1 MSTTMAL
8 YVALACGVA
17 AVLYGFIQRSWI
29 LKQDAGNA
37 RMQEIAGAVQ
47 QGAAAYLA
55 RQYKT
60 IAIVGVVL
68 AIAIALFL
76 DGTTAVGF
84 VLGAV
89 LSGACGFIGM
99 NVSVKANVRTAQ
111 AATKGIGPALD
122 VAFKGGA
129 ITGMLVV
136 GLGLLGVGIFFWFT
150 VLNGQYT
157 PDKSLASVLK
167 PMLGF
172 AFGSSL
178 ISIFARLGGGIF
190 TKGADV
196 GADLVGKVEAG
207 IPEDDPRN
215 PAVIADNVGD
225 NVGDCAGMAA
235 DLFETYA
242 VTLIATMALG
252 ALVVTAAPM
261 AAVIYPLLLGGVS
274 IIASIIG
281 CSFVKASPGMKNVM
295 PALYK
300 GLAVAGVLSLIAF
313 YFVTTAVM
321 PADALGAGTHMK
333 LFGACAVG
341 LVLTAAMV
349 WITEYYT
356 GTQYKPVQ
364 HIAQASTTGHGT
376 NIIAGLGVS
385 MRSTA
390 WPVLFVCVAILVSYN
405 LAGLYGIAVA
415 ATSMLSMAGIVVAL
429 DAYGPITDNA
439 GGIAEMAELPKS
451 VRDVTDPLDAVGNT
465 TKAVTKGYA
474 IGSAGFA
481 ALVLFADYTHSLEGR
496 GMSVSFDLSDPKVIV
511 GLFIG
516 GLIPYLFGAMAMEA
530 VGRAAGSVVVEVRR
544 QFADGQIMA
553 GKRKPDYSAAVDM
566 LTTAAIKEMIV
577 PSLLPVVVP
586 IVVGLTLGAA
596 ALGGLLMGTIVTG
609 LFVAISMCTGGG
621 AWDNAKKYIEDG
633 HHGGKGSE
641 AHKAAVT
648 GDTVG
653 DPYKDT
659 AGPAVNPL
667 IKIINIVALLIVPL
681 LPTGVATKAVSSPA
695 APAANVAPVVT
706 ATPVPVATT
715 LATAPAAAVVAT
727 PAPAAAAA
735 AVEAKFFFDS
745 AKADLPADAAAN
757 ISLLAAAAKAGA
769 GKLVISGFHDA
780 GGDPAKNA
788 ELAKQRAMNVRDALK
803 AAGVVEDRIEMK
815 KPEQLNAGSAADARR
830 VEVKLM

>member
-1 MSTTMAL
+1 MSTNLAL
-8 YVALACGVA
+8 YFALACGIA
-17 AVLYGFIQRSWI
+17 AVLYGFVQRSWI
-29 LKQDAGNA
+29 LGQSAGNA
-37 RMQEIAGAVQ
+37 RMQEIAGAIQ

-55 RQYKT
+55 RQYRT
-60 IAIVGVVL
+60 IGIVGVVL
-68 AIAIALFL
+68 AVLIGIFL
-76 DGTTAVGF
+76 DVTTAAGF
-84 VLGAV
+84 VVGAV

-99 NVSVKANVRTAQ
+99 NISVRANVRTAQ
-111 AATKGIGPALD
+111 AATQGIGPALN

-136 GLGLLGVGIFFWFT
+136 GLGLLGVT
-150 VLNGQYT
+150 VFLLYLMNAGKPVADGT
-157 PDKSLASVLK
+157 LSTLLK
-167 PMLGF
+167 PLLGF

-252 ALVVTAAPM
+252 ALMVTGNAINAVVFPI
-261 AAVIYPLLLGGVS
+261 VLGAVS

-295 PALYK
+295 PALYR
-300 GLAVAGVLSLIAF
+300 GLIVAGVLSLIAF
-313 YFVTTAVM
+313 FFVARTM
-321 PADALGAGTHMK
+321 FPAPVAIAGGGTVSAMA
-333 LFGACAVG
+333 LFGACVVG

-356 GTQYKPVQ
+356 GTDYKPVQ
-364 HIAQASTTGHGT
+364 HVAQASTTGHGT

-385 MRSTA
+385 MKSTA
-390 WPVLFVCVAILVSYN
+390 WPVIFVCIAIVVSYM
-405 LAGLYGIAVA
+405 LAGLYGIAIA

-439 GGIAEMAELPKS
+439 GGIAEMAELPDS
-451 VRDVTDPLDAVGNT
+451 VRAITDPLDAVGNT

-474 IGSAGFA
+474 IGSAGLA
-481 ALVLFADYTHSLEGR
+481 ALVLFADYTHALEAR
-496 GMSVSFDLSDPKVIV
+496 GMHVSFDLSNHMVIV

-530 VGRAAGSVVVEVRR
+530 VGRAAGSVVEEVRR
-544 QFADGQIMA
+544 QFRDIKGIMEGT
-553 GKRKPDYSAAVDM
+553 GKPEYGKAVDM

-586 IVVGLTLGAA
+586 ILVGLLLGPA

-681 LPTGVATKAVSSPA
+681 LPMTAATSSTSTHG
-695 APAANVAPVVT
+695 APAAV
-706 ATPVPVATT
+706 
-715 LATAPAAAVVAT
+715 TAPAAAMPAS
-727 PAPAAAAA
+727 PPAAPA
-735 AVEAKFFFDS
+735 
-745 AKADLPADAAAN
+745 
-757 ISLLAAAAKAGA
+757 
-769 GKLVISGFHDA
+769 
-780 GGDPAKNA
+780 
-788 ELAKQRAMNVRDALK
+788 
-803 AAGVVEDRIEMK
+803 
-815 KPEQLNAGSAADARR
+815 SAASQ
-830 VEVKLM
+830 